1 MRIALVGLGNAEAAF
16 VDVLTERGHDV
27 VREGACEIAVV
38 AGSDAVA
45 SCVALRKA
53 AIDAVILVCDEDQD
67 EAALETLL
75 AAGADDFF
83 TSRGA
88 AVLRKRLLVA
98 ERVARRRATRNGAE
112 AARSDVLRELTESL
126 STTMDSIGDGVIAC
140 GLAGGIV
147 RMNRVAAKLTGWSAA
162 EAEGHPLDDIFNI
175 IDDTTRAVVEN
186 PVGRALREGVVVTLP
201 KGTVVVRRDGTEIRI
216 ADSCAPIRRL
226 DATISG
232 AVLVFRDVSAEY
244 DARALQA
251 KTNRQLE
258 VAERMAS
265 IGTLAAGV
273 AHEINNPL
281 SYVLSNLELILE
293 EVRVLGEGSSSG
305 RLHEIEEMVVD
316 AREGAERV
324 RKIVRG
330 LKTFSRSDDDRHA
343 VMALAPVI
351 ELSINIAMNEIRHRA
366 RLVKDFGPTPL
377 VEANDTRLG
386 QVFVNLLVNAA
397 QAIPDGDSAENV
409 IHVVTSTDA
418 AGRASVEVSDTGP
431 GIPPDVL
438 ARIFDPFFTTKAIG
452 VGTGLG
458 LSICQNILFGMG
470 GEIFVTSDVGR
481 GTTFR
486 VVLPPAKHQRV
497 PPTAEQVKT
506 PRGGR
511 AVVLVVDDE
520 PSVGMTLR
528 RVLRDHDVTVVTSAR
543 QALDLVAAGRTFDVI
558 FSDLMMPQMSGM
570 DLYDALAKD
579 FPVAAQR
586 MVFVSGGAF
595 TAAAAAFLE
604 RVPNE
609 RLEKPFDPK
618 AIRAIVC
625 ELRGGTACA
634 RQPRGNAPHVA
645 F

>member
-438 ARIFDPFFTTKAIG
+438 ARIFDPFFTTKATG
-452 VGTGLG
+452 RGLG
-458 LSICQNILFGMG
+458 L
-470 GEIFVTSDVGR
+470 
-481 GTTFR
+481 
-486 VVLPPAKHQRV
+486 A
-497 PPTAEQVKT
+497 
-506 PRGGR
+506 
-511 AVVLVVDDE
+511 AVVGILRAHAGAIRITSRLGEGSAFRAYFPASRRRASIAPDVEADMFRGSGIVLVIDDE
-520 PSVGMTLR
+520 PQVRTVARRMLEWFGFEVVEATGGRDGIEKFRARSAEVSLVLLDMMMPELNGEDVFRELR
-528 RVLRDHDVTVVTSAR
+528 AIRPDVRVLLSSGYTEDEAR
-543 QALDLVAAGRTFDVI
+543 ERFRAEGLAG
-558 FSDLMMPQMSGM
+558 
-570 DLYDALAKD
+570 
-579 FPVAAQR
+579 
-586 MVFVSGGAF
+586 MV
-595 TAAAAAFLE
+595 
-604 RVPNE
+604 
-609 RLEKPFDPK
+609 EKPYTTAQLAARIAK
-618 AIRAIVC
+618 A
-625 ELRGGTACA
+625 LK
-634 RQPRGNAPHVA
+634 N
-645 F
+645 